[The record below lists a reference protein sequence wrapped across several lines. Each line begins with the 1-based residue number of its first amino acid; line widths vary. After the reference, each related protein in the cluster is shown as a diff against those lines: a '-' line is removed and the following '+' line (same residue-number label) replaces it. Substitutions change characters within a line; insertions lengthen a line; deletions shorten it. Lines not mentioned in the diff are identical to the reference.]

1 MKAVHIITG
10 TMAPLD
16 RANVD
21 TDQII
26 PQTFLKRIER
36 TGYGEFLFHS
46 WARHPDGTLRDEFV
60 LNRPEYRN
68 AAVLVAGPNFGC
80 GSSREHA
87 AWAIQ
92 DWGFDAVITESA
104 ADIFRNNA
112 HNIGMVVVE
121 LPPDDVAA
129 LMTLAGD
136 PDREIVIDLENQT
149 VTADD
154 VEFRFAIDPTVKH
167 RLRNGLDA
175 IAVTLGD
182 EAAITAHEQHRPG
195 WMPKLEKVR

>member
-1 MKAVHIITG
+1 MKPVHTITG

-16 RANVD
+16 RANID

-60 LNRPEYRN
+60 LNRPEYRG

-121 LPPDDVAA
+121 LPHDDVTT

-136 PDREIVIDLENQT
+136 PDREVLIDLETQT
-149 VTADD
+149 VTAGD
-154 VEFRFAIDPTVKH
+154 VEFRFAIEPTVKH

-175 IAVTLGD
+175 IAVTMGA
-182 EAAITAHEQHRPG
+182 EAEIVAHETGRPG
-195 WMPKLEKVR
+195 WMPTLGTAS